1 MDKRELEELVHQVLL
16 EHLGGGGGGH
26 GVRSVPVPALG
37 VDESHR
43 MDTGNPGDRV

>member
-16 EHLGGGGGGH
+16 EHLGGGH

-37 VDESHR
+37 VDES
-43 MDTGNPGDRV
+43 DRKSVV